1 MPRSLSDHAPN
12 GDAPKWDD
20 PKWDASRRTTDATI
34 EGIPGKDGGMPSDIP
49 LVRVRPRRSVLVMA
63 VVSLC
68 AALVPVTAMLVLLA
82 STSGGWLAA
91 GLAELV
97 IVLICVVL
105 GFRQMGLFAQVT
117 ATALEGNGW
126 MTPTVRVP
134 LDRIASAH
142 LVDTY
147 AGQSSETITQLLVL
161 DADGRRL
168 FRLRGNFWTEGSLER
183 IAAALPV
190 PVRHGEEAISIRRFF
205 TEYPSSEY
213 WFENK
218 TWLKVGAIVL
228 GCVAASAL
236 ALWIMTAVG

>member
-20 PKWDASRRTTDATI
+20 PKWDASRADADATI
-34 EGIPGKDGGMPSDIP
+34 EGIPGKDGGMPSDTP

-68 AALVPVTAMLVLLA
+68 AALVPVTAMLALLA
-82 STSGGWLAA
+82 SASGNWLTASIV
-91 GLAELV
+91 EVV
-97 IVLICVVL
+97 IVAICVVL
-105 GFRQMGLFAQVT
+105 GARQIGLYTQVT
-117 ATALEGNGW
+117 TTVLEGNGW

-134 LDRIASAH
+134 LDRIAEVH
-142 LVDTY
+142 VVDTY

-161 DADGRRL
+161 DAEGRRL
-168 FRLRGNFWTEGSLER
+168 FRLRGNFWNVGALDEV
-183 IAAALPV
+183 AAALPV
-190 PVRHGEEAISIRRFF
+190 AAQYGEEPVSLRSFF
-205 TEYPSSEY
+205 TEFPSSEY

-228 GCVAASAL
+228 GCAAAAGL
-236 ALWIMTAVG
+236 ALWVMTALG